1 MSPLPTILLYYLF
14 LLLLHISFLHHPHH
28 CTRHFYA
35 VLSQFS
41 LLVYSFTRVGG
52 YTKEERR
59 VIEAELFSG
68 RLLGV
73 TATCALELGMDI
85 GDLDV
90 SDE

>member
-1 MSPLPTILLYYLF
+1 M
-14 LLLLHISFLHHPHH
+14 
-28 CTRHFYA
+28 
-35 VLSQFS
+35 
-41 LLVYSFTRVGG
+41 
-52 YTKEERR
+52 
-59 VIEAELFSG
+59 IEAELFSG

>member
-1 MSPLPTILLYYLF
+1 
-14 LLLLHISFLHHPHH
+14 
-28 CTRHFYA
+28 
-35 VLSQFS
+35 
-41 LLVYSFTRVGG
+41 
-52 YTKEERR
+52 

-90 SDE
+90 SDERCERTVLGKKRRE

>member
-1 MSPLPTILLYYLF
+1 MLKCITLPV
-14 LLLLHISFLHHPHH
+14 S
-28 CTRHFYA
+28 
-35 VLSQFS
+35 S
-41 LLVYSFTRVGG
+41 LGG

-90 SDE
+90 S